1 MNSMPSPSNCYQ
13 KPNVSEIIVSPGLL
27 VDMLVMEFDSIE
39 ISVLACDAATKHVD
53 PTTCFFSGIHMA

>member
-1 MNSMPSPSNCYQ
+1 M
-13 KPNVSEIIVSPGLL
+13 SEIILSPGLL

-53 PTTCFFSGIHMA
+53 PTTCFSPGIHMA